1 MKKVL
6 PASVATIKG
15 ATIEGM
21 WSDTDIPLFR
31 VHTQHE
37 FNQLVGYVKFINGSN
52 GTVLYRGQNQ
62 KYDNLK
68 PSGARDRVN
77 AVSSDLIEQ
86 VIKDADMINYFKL
99 DDPEINGWKKYQEIV
114 IESVLQH
121 YGAKTYCMDFVDN
134 HWCALW
140 FGLYRFNPNGTYI
153 KRSDRTG
160 YIYFFLYLAD
170 TNGANI
176 RGLYIGDEI
185 YTVDLRKAIPS
196 YFLRPASQHGWV
208 VRKKER
214 NGDCDYKDNVL
225 CVIEISVED
234 ADNWLGN
241 GTLLSQ
247 DNFFLDYLID
257 DGYNVLLSR
266 QDRSGLYK
274 NNYNLIFSP
283 QTIQNYHHFNEYY
296 ISDRA
301 KEPNPI
307 VTATYLDKNGDTQS
321 IDSIN
326 TLYVLLLEKGWS
338 KETCDN
344 AKMWNS
350 RNPCECQSAVTATLV
365 QDIFGGEIFRGKK
378 SNHTHYFNCINGVY
392 VDLTSQEYYEP
403 SFTRYEMCKD
413 KGIGKKKVNKIRNQ
427 KSILLKNIGLK
438 L

>member
-160 YIYFFLYLAD
+160 YIYIFLYLAD

-208 VRKKER
+208 VRKK
-214 NGDCDYKDNVL
+214 
-225 CVIEISVED
+225 
-234 ADNWLGN
+234 
-241 GTLLSQ
+241 
-247 DNFFLDYLID
+247 
-257 DGYNVLLSR
+257 
-266 QDRSGLYK
+266 
-274 NNYNLIFSP
+274 
-283 QTIQNYHHFNEYY
+283 
-296 ISDRA
+296 RA
-301 KEPNPI
+301 KWR
-307 VTATYLDKNGDTQS
+307 L
-321 IDSIN
+321 
-326 TLYVLLLEKGWS
+326 
-338 KETCDN
+338 
-344 AKMWNS
+344 
-350 RNPCECQSAVTATLV
+350 
-365 QDIFGGEIFRGKK
+365 
-378 SNHTHYFNCINGVY
+378 
-392 VDLTSQEYYEP
+392 
-403 SFTRYEMCKD
+403 
-413 KGIGKKKVNKIRNQ
+413 
-427 KSILLKNIGLK
+427 
-438 L
+438 